1 MDRSVLAPLR
11 TTVRRG
17 TPVRIMY
24 PYSLYPGG
32 ILTGTADGE
41 PDSTGRF
48 YVTLPDGT
56 RRHVW
61 IGEVIVT

>member
-1 MDRSVLAPLR
+1 
-11 TTVRRG
+11 
-17 TPVRIMY
+17 MY

-32 ILTGTADGE
+32 MLTGIADGE